1 MLLFVGVQ
9 EVLFLVQKTDICQ
22 ISLDSPDHT
31 IMSIPLTG
39 LAHAIAIDYDP
50 VDGYIYWTDDEVLII
65 SNLMILLI
73 VQIIRNYFSL

>member
-1 MLLFVGVQ
+1 VQ

-50 VDGYIYWTDDEVLII
+50 VEGYIYWTDDEVLII
-65 SNLMILLI
+65 SNIMVLLIIQIITNYILL
-73 VQIIRNYFSL
+73 